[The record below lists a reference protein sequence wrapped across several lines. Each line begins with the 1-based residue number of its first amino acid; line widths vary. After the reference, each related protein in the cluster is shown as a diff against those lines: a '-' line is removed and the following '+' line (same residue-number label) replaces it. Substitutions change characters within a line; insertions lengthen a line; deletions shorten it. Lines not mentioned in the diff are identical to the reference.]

1 MTIEHQTRSG
11 NAKRRWLADLFILV
25 GSAGVTV
32 LLMFLVWEVIEQQFA
47 ASDEVAHAMHYARG
61 ISSSLVTALVVAL
74 ISYRQQLRRAAAL
87 EGEIDQRTRELRQ
100 ARQLLQLIVDT
111 TPTSLVLLDQDFHV
125 VQANRAAVRAHGG
138 ELTGRPCYEALVGRE
153 EMCECCPVAE
163 GHNTQH
169 RDPRTGEVLDVEGH
183 ELSLG
188 DGEDYLLLVENVITE
203 RKKLEARL
211 LHQEKMAAFG
221 LLAAEVAHDMG
232 NPLASIDAQMQLL
245 NEESLPGDAA
255 SVVTAVRHEV
265 KRLHRT
271 LREIVDFARRRRDE
285 ACLVSVQSVVD
296 DALRLLRHDRRMRAV
311 TIIEELDPETPPVF
325 VVEDHLM
332 QVVLNLLINAVDAMP
347 EGGTLR
353 IESRGAGESVALRVR
368 DTGVGMDRS
377 VLKQCL
383 EPLYTTKEAGKG
395 TGLGLSISRDIV
407 EAAGGRIELF
417 SSPGQGTSVVVN
429 IPAAELPVE
438 ARVS

>member
-1 MTIEHQTRSG
+1 MTIAHETRPDDP
-11 NAKRRWLADLFILV
+11 KRGRWLADLFTLV

-32 LLMFLVWEVIEQQFA
+32 LLMFLVWEVIEQQFP

-61 ISSSLVTALVVAL
+61 ISSSLVTALVVAV
-74 ISYRQQLRRAAAL
+74 ISYGQHVRRAATL

-111 TPTSLVLLDQDFHV
+111 TPASLVLLDQDFQV
-125 VQANRAAVRAHGG
+125 VQANRSAVRAHGG
-138 ELTGRPCYEALVGRE
+138 ELTGRPCYEALRGRE

-169 RDPRTGEVLDVEGH
+169 RDLRTGEVLDVEGH

-245 NEESLPGDAA
+245 
-255 SVVTAVRHEV
+255 
-265 KRLHRT
+265 
-271 LREIVDFARRRRDE
+271 DE
-285 ACLVSVQSVVD
+285 
-296 DALRLLRHDRRMRAV
+296 
-311 TIIEELDPETPPVF
+311 
-325 VVEDHLM
+325 
-332 QVVLNLLINAVDAMP
+332 
-347 EGGTLR
+347 G
-353 IESRGAGESVALRVR
+353 
-368 DTGVGMDRS
+368 
-377 VLKQCL
+377 
-383 EPLYTTKEAGKG
+383 
-395 TGLGLSISRDIV
+395 
-407 EAAGGRIELF
+407 
-417 SSPGQGTSVVVN
+417 
-429 IPAAELPVE
+429 
-438 ARVS
+438 